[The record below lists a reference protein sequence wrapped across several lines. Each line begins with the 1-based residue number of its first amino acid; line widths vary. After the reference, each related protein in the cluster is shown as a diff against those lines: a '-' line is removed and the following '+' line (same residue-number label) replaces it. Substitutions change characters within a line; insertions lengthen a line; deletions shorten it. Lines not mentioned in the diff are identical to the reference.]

1 MTSVLILGAGASGR
15 AGYPTAQELL
25 SRIRDEA
32 LQSRACQFRNA
43 WNAWEA
49 FLETLP
55 PALEVVHHCSNPE
68 IVLSL
73 PDLFAAAAE
82 SEDEFQTL
90 KAIHHLQETGES
102 TVDHLHEYFSSAG
115 REILNEARVA
125 IAQLLECLDWYFSFH
140 HHADSQKPANERDYL
155 RRHLSSL
162 VRGDAIITFNWDT
175 LAERTLAEDGRWC
188 PVDGYGFA
196 RELVQELPSRIQQPV
211 SAAGPS
217 DVVVLKLHGSYGW
230 RCLDDRF
237 FFDDGYLADF
247 TFPLLNA
254 SVPLR
259 DAAEPRDYSPSDLV
273 FVYPSFFKHLARP
286 VLAEIWALAS
296 AHLWRASFVEVIG
309 YSLPT
314 SDSAARALLLPLV
327 QRLQSGAVRVVI
339 QDQSPRTLARW
350 KVFLG
355 PKAELR
361 QEVL

>member
-1 MTSVLILGAGASGR
+1 MTSVLILGAGASRR
-15 AGYPTAQELL
+15 AGYPTARELL

-32 LQSRACQFRNA
+32 LQFRACQFRNA
-43 WNAWEA
+43 WNSWET
-49 FLETLP
+49 FLRTLP
-55 PALEVVHHCSNPE
+55 PELEVVCHSSNPE

-82 SEDEFQTL
+82 FEDENQIR
-90 KAIHHLQETGES
+90 K
-102 TVDHLHEYFSSAG
+102 AG
-115 REILNEARVA
+115 REILSEARAA
-125 IAQLLECLDWYFSFH
+125 IAQLLECLDCYFSFH
-140 HHADSQKPANERDYL
+140 HHDDSQKPANERDYL

-162 VRGDAIITFNWDT
+162 IRGDAIITFNWDT
-175 LAERTLAEDGRWC
+175 LVERTLAEDGRWC

-196 RELVQELPSRIQQPV
+196 RELVQELPSGIQQPV

-230 RCLDDRF
+230 RCLHDRF
-237 FFDDGYLADF
+237 FVDGHEYLADF

-254 SVPLR
+254 PVPLR
-259 DAAEPRDYSPSDLV
+259 DAAEPRNYSPSDLV
-273 FVYPSFFKHLARP
+273 LVYPSFFKHLARP
-286 VLAEIWALAS
+286 VLTEIWTLAS

-350 KVFLG
+350 KAFLG
-355 PKAELR
+355 PKVELR
-361 QEVL
+361 QEAL